1 MPHDCT
7 NETAAIFERI
17 NAREVA
23 MIQSGE
29 ANWYEVTIAQRTA
42 DGEVIGHEYTIVCA
56 RNAKAAQAG
65 ARGAAQV
72 ERKFGN
78 PYATVAHVRRLA
90 YRGPLHWE
98 FSRSNRDAILAAGY
112 YRA

>member
-72 ERKFGN
+72 ERKYGN